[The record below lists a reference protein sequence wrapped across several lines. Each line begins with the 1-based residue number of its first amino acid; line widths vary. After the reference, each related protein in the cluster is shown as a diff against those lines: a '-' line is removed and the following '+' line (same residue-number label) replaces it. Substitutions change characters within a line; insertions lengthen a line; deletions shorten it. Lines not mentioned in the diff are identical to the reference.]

1 MIEHISEESNRLLKR
16 KILVLKQVFEKLTEL
31 LIPLNQL
38 PHDGKNPSER
48 THLGQIAIDIPLVRM
63 LMQRSQKLLDD
74 SLFQNKGRFFSG
86 LNRQIHRKFGK
97 IIREDQLL
105 HKFPERE
112 KVIIALQKFKHKKQE
127 KN

>member
-16 KILVLKQVFEKLTEL
+16 EILVLKQVFEKLTEL

-74 SLFQNKGRFFSG
+74 SLFQNKRRFFSG
-86 LNRQIHRKFGK
+86 LNRQIHRKFGEV
-97 IIREDQLL
+97 IGED
-105 HKFPERE
+105 
-112 KVIIALQKFKHKKQE
+112 
-127 KN
+127 